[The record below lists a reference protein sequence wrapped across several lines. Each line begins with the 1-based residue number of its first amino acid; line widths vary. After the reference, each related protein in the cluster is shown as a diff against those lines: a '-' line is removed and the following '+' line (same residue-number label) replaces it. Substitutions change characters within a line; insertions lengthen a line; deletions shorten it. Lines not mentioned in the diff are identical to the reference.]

1 MRMMAFM
8 LGEKKNLEELMKNL
22 EAEMKSLP
30 QGLLE
35 CRKTGRYWQWY
46 HYKNGHCSY
55 IKKKEGAFAQQLA
68 LKTYRKRQ
76 WVDCK
81 GELAA
86 IRAYIKMEEKK
97 PRKTAKSLLANPGFR
112 QLLLPL
118 LGDLER
124 KMAEWETQPYRTNP
138 FYLEG
143 KIIDTPYGFAVR
155 SKSELLILIALKE
168 NGICVRYEC
177 EIIIGGRK
185 EYPDFLILHPKTG
198 ELIIWEHLGMM
209 DDPDYARHAVEKI
222 RRYAENGWVLGQNLI
237 LTAETKDKPLSARFV
252 KAQIEYLLA

>member
-1 MRMMAFM
+1 MKIGIF
-8 LGEKKNLEELMKNL
+8 LLNEKKILEQEKKALEQELQH
-22 EAEMKSLP
+22 LP
-30 QGLLE
+30 EGSLE
-35 CRKTGRYWQWY
+35 CRKKGESDQWY
-46 HYKNGHCSY
+46 QYLNGKSLY
-55 IKKKEGAFAQQLA
+55 ISKKDILFAQKLA
-68 LKTYRKRQ
+68 LKTYTTRQ
-76 WVDCK
+76 WSERK
-81 GELAA
+81 AELAA
-86 IRAYIKMEEKK
+86 INAYLKTRKRG
-97 PRKTAKSLLANPGFR
+97 PRKTARSLLTRPGFR

-138 FYLEG
+138 FCLEG

-209 DDPDYARHAVEKI
+209 DDPDYARRATEKI

-252 KAQIEYLLA
+252 KTQIEYLLA